1 MTTIWS
7 LNNGYDH
14 NNNNLTQRNANQGF
28 LSCSIWFQS
37 ADICSVPRLTDLDPR
52 HALPCP
58 VKKNPSPSIPVGYPS
73 DQRCQQLT
81 KPQNFTIFHAIT
93 DENVIKFNFDI
104 GDAVHSGFTYR
115 TFWEAMLPSLG
126 IAWIPCTNYNIQGR
140 NLTMNKPLEKVL
152 GFYSSP
158 STNLVPVRRLAAW

>member
-1 MTTIWS
+1 MQIKVS
-7 LNNGYDH
+7 SAVAFDF
-14 NNNNLTQRNANQGF
+14 NQ
-28 LSCSIWFQS
+28 LIY
-37 ADICSVPRLTDLDPR
+37 AVCSVPRPADFDPR
-52 HALPCP
+52 HALWKKTFP
-58 VKKNPSPSIPVGYPS
+58 VQLSIPVGYPS

-126 IAWIPCTNYNIQGR
+126 IAWILCTNYDIQGR

>member
-1 MTTIWS
+1 MSWKVLFPWS
-7 LNNGYDH
+7 S
-14 NNNNLTQRNANQGF
+14 GF
-28 LSCSIWFQS
+28 SIVHDLVFFTVDVYQHMGREHASREKKLSMVIFF
-37 ADICSVPRLTDLDPR
+37 IFVHKIVYRIRLQEIKIHLWE
-52 HALPCP
+52 
-58 VKKNPSPSIPVGYPS
+58 GW

-81 KPQNFTIFHAIT
+81 KPQNLPIFHAIT
-93 DENVIKFNFDI
+93 VENVIKFNFDV
-104 GDAVHSGFTYR
+104 GEAVHSGFTYR

-126 IAWIPCTNYNIQGR
+126 IAWILCTNYDIQGR